1 MRYIRAGSTRPEE
14 REGGHMATSSRTAA
28 PLVIPEVSSTGAWD
42 LAENATMRLPGGRF
56 ATVVRIERGTV
67 LVTQEGDLEDHVLE
81 AGDELVLPPG
91 GLAVAWAF
99 TGASISLRRAA
110 LAGPRARPPGLQA
123 YRGGGRVL
131 A

>member
-1 MRYIRAGSTRPEE
+1 
-14 REGGHMATSSRTAA
+14 MATSSRTAA
-28 PLVIPEVSSTGAWD
+28 PLVIPEVSSAGAWD

-99 TGASISLRRAA
+99 TGASISLRRPVWQ
-110 LAGPRARPPGLQA
+110 GR
-123 YRGGGRVL
+123 GRVL
-131 A
+131 WLGWKSTHAARTPGLSRRRAAGL